1 MGPGQRLPPGTGFIN
16 QTLRLRATSWQ
27 FWPGPSAYSWAP
39 NKRGHMKLSKLEI
52 WNFRSIEY
60 VQIDIEN
67 LRLFVVSSGIDDIA
81 YW

>member
-1 MGPGQRLPPGTGFIN
+1 
-16 QTLRLRATSWQ
+16 
-27 FWPGPSAYSWAP
+27 
-39 NKRGHMKLSKLEI
+39 MKLSKLEI